1 MSFLRNARAR
11 NTHVE
16 ATLNRPRPAQAI
28 LTDVESAWNS
38 PLAFAK
44 GIGRDTPRAAFF
56 FAKLLCF
63 QCGSSPLWLLRA
75 WPLLSRGFKTWT
87 VQPPELPGLLYGW
100 ACPKVMMAFTIFCTF
115 WVFAPLL
122 SVLCGLYFVL
132 VNFAFRYLLLFVH
145 MPPYESGGRFYYEM
159 VSRVLFG
166 VLFSNV
172 ILFCWLLSHSL
183 AGHALLVAP
192 LPFVVYGFRSF
203 ADLAY
208 GAPSRRVSLDVAV
221 RSERANADE
230 PPALRF
236 DATLYRQPALRSLD
250 ETLDPDEELSSLL
263 LGMTPNKKRAAA
275 PGTRGDDAG
284 RAPTTLEKAA
294 RRAAKL
300 KGKTVLSH
308 LQRPDLATDPF
319 EASRV
324 DRRRISDR
332 LDAAYRGEI
341 DFYDDPVVV
350 RRRSVSRD
358 DAAADAAADDDDPRR
373 RRSHSHAV

>member
-1 MSFLRNARAR
+1 MSQNEWKS
-11 NTHVE
+11 TE
-16 ATLNRPRPAQAI
+16 I
-28 LTDVESAWNS
+28 
-38 PLAFAK
+38 
-44 GIGRDTPRAAFF
+44 
-56 FAKLLCF
+56 
-63 QCGSSPLWLLRA
+63 RA
-75 WPLLSRGFKTWT
+75 WQSWECLTLF
-87 VQPPELPGLLYGW
+87 LP
-100 ACPKVMMAFTIFCTF
+100 
-115 WVFAPLL
+115 
-122 SVLCGLYFVL
+122 
-132 VNFAFRYLLLFVH
+132 R
-145 MPPYESGGRFYYEM
+145 
-159 VSRVLFG
+159 
-166 VLFSNV
+166 
-172 ILFCWLLSHSL
+172 
-183 AGHALLVAP
+183 
-192 LPFVVYGFRSF
+192 
-203 ADLAY
+203 
-208 GAPSRRVSLDVAV
+208 SRRVSLDVAV

-308 LQRPDLATDPF
+308 LQRPDLASDPF

-341 DFYDDPVVV
+341 DFYEDPVVV

-358 DAAADAAADDDDPRR
+358 DAADDDDEPRL
-373 RRSHSHAV
+373 RRSHSHAY